1 MRFPQASIRVL
12 SAFFVIGAAAAVARG
27 QAPAS
32 SSPTGEIVVRYIDGS
47 VVKLTLLDDRVE
59 IATAEGKRS
68 ILVSDIRKVDFGL
81 RISDELSKQIDAAIT
96 DLGSAQTKKREE
108 AANRLL
114 GLRELAYPALKRA
127 TQAGDESVA
136 KRAAELIEKL
146 KEVVPVG
153 RVDVPEFDVIH
164 LEKSKVTGKIST
176 AVLKAKSFAFGDV
189 PLKLADAR
197 GFAARVPESELAK
210 AALPDPGNLSGYRQP
225 ANFGKEYTFRVTGAA
240 RGSVWGTEVYTA
252 DSTLAAAAVHMGILK
267 VGETGLVT
275 VTIMGP
281 QQKYV
286 GSNRNGVTTADFDR
300 YPASY
305 RIHPKPE

>member
-1 MRFPQASIRVL
+1 MVVS
-12 SAFFVIGAAAAVARG
+12 AAVARG
-27 QAPAS
+27 ELPAKPT
-32 SSPTGEIVVRYIDGS
+32 PTGEVVVRYIDGS

-59 IATAEGKRS
+59 IATPEGKRS
-68 ILVSDIRKVDFGL
+68 IPVSEIRKVDLGL
-81 RISDELSKQIDAAIT
+81 RIADEVSKRIDAAIA
-96 DLGSAQTKKREE
+96 DLGNAQAKTREE

-114 GLRELAYPALKRA
+114 GYRELAYPALKRA

-136 KRAAELIEKL
+136 KRAEALIEKL
-146 KEVVPVG
+146 KEI
-153 RVDVPEFDVIH
+153 VPEGRLDVSDVDVIH
-164 LEKSKVTGKIST
+164 LEKSKVSGKIST
-176 AVLKAKSFAFGDV
+176 SILKATSFAFGEV

-197 GFAARVPESELAK
+197 GFAARVPESDLAK

-225 ANFGKEYTFRVTGAA
+225 VNFGKEFTFRVTGAA

-252 DSTLAAAAVHMGILK
+252 DSTLAAAAVHMGVLK

-275 VTIMGP
+275 VTVMGP

-286 GSNRNGVTTADFDR
+286 GSNRNGVTTADYDR

>member
-1 MRFPQASIRVL
+1 MVVP
-12 SAFFVIGAAAAVARG
+12 GALALA
-27 QAPAS
+27 QTPPKPT
-32 SSPTGEIVVRYIDGS
+32 PTGEIVVRYIDGS

-68 ILVSDIRKVDFGL
+68 IPVSEIRKVDLGL

-96 DLGSAQTKKREE
+96 DLASAQPKKREE

-114 GLRELAYPALKRA
+114 GYRELAYPALKRA
-127 TQAGDESVA
+127 TQAADEPGA
-136 KRAAELIEKL
+136 KRAEALIEKL
-146 KEVVPVG
+146 KELVPEG
-153 RVDVPEFDVIH
+153 RMDVPDFDVIH
-164 LEKSKVTGKIST
+164 LEKSKVSGKIST
-176 AVLKAKSFAFGDV
+176 AILKAKSFAFGDV

-197 GFAARVPESELAK
+197 GFAARVPESELSK

-225 ANFGKEYTFRVTGAA
+225 VNFGKEFTFRVTGAA

-252 DSTLAAAAVHMGILK
+252 DSTLAAAAVHMGVLK

-275 VTIMGP
+275 VTVMGP

-286 GSNRNGVTTADFDR
+286 GSGRNGVTTADFDR

-305 RIHPKPE
+305 RIHPRSE

>member
-1 MRFPQASIRVL
+1 MSLRIIRGLAPILVM
-12 SAFFVIGAAAAVARG
+12 VVPAAVA
-27 QAPAS
+27 PAQS
-32 SSPTGEIVVRYIDGS
+32 PAKPMPTGEIVVRYIDGS
-47 VVKLTLLDDRVE
+47 VVKLTLLDDHVE
-59 IATAEGKRS
+59 IATPEGKRS
-68 ILVSDIRKVDFGL
+68 IPVTEIRKVDLGL
-81 RISDELSKQIDAAIT
+81 RISEELSKQIDAAIS

-127 TQAGDESVA
+127 TQAADEPTA
-136 KRAAELIEKL
+136 KRAEALIEKL
-146 KEVVPVG
+146 KSTVPEG
-153 RVDVPEFDVIH
+153 RLDVPEFDVIH
-164 LEKSKVTGKIST
+164 LEKSKVSGKIST
-176 AVLKAKSFAFGDV
+176 PILKAKSFAFGDV

-197 GFAARVPESELAK
+197 GFAARIPESELSK

-252 DSTLAAAAVHMGILK
+252 DSTLAAAAVHMGVLK

-281 QQKYV
+281 MQKYV
-286 GSNRNGVTTADFDR
+286 GSSRNGVTTADFDR

-305 RIHPKPE
+305 RIHAKAD